1 MPVESEPAPDSIGPY
16 QIERPIGA
24 GGMGTVYLGR
34 HEDTDQLAAVKVLPN
49 SLARE
54 AGFVERFAREIE
66 SLRKLKNPHVVEL
79 YEDGV
84 SDETYYY
91 AMEFIDG
98 ETVTDRIRRQKRL
111 PWEDVIHFSIQIC
124 SALKAAH
131 NAGIIHRDL
140 KPSNLLIETS
150 GKLKLTDFG
159 VAQLFAA
166 NKLTAT
172 GGIIG
177 TAEYMSPEQA
187 QGKRTTKH
195 SDLYSLGAVMYTM
208 ICGRPPFVGKTTL
221 DLVQKH
227 QYGQFDKPSRYVPD
241 IPQWL
246 EDIVCKLL
254 SKKPEDRFPDAY
266 VLSLRLQEVLNRIEI
281 AASEETAAG
290 LNEDKRLEDVKL
302 EEGSDVSLM
311 RTTATA
317 SGKQQT
323 AGDIGPGEGTLMRD
337 LMRIEIERAN
347 QQSPVSSFFDNT
359 WVLIGC
365 LALLIIGGVFWFQSR
380 PASTDTPGATE
391 IGADFHEADRLLELA
406 RHYQRLGDIVRAEKV
421 LVSLISLTEDDED
434 YKGQWRRAKVAL
446 KKLRENREE
455 RLAQFL
461 KKKLEDAQKLMAG
474 NQSEQDRSK
483 LILQSVIAI
492 YENDELAKSY
502 VKQAQTLLNNT
513 RKSSSTN

>member
-1 MPVESEPAPDSIGPY
+1 MPVESEPIPESIGPY
-16 QIERPIGA
+16 KIKRCIGA
-24 GGMGTVYLGR
+24 GGMGTVYLGK
-34 HEDTDQLAAVKVLPN
+34 HSESDDLAAVKVLPS

-54 AGFVERFAREIE
+54 AGFVERFTREIE

-84 SDETYYY
+84 SNETYYY
-91 AMEFIDG
+91 SMEYVEG
-98 ETVTDRIRRQKRL
+98 ETVTDRIRREKRL
-111 PWEDVIHFSIQIC
+111 PWEDVIHYAIQIC

-140 KPSNLLIETS
+140 KPSNLLIEAD

-187 QGKRTTKH
+187 QGKRTSKH

-208 ICGRPPFVGKTTL
+208 ICGRPPFVGKTIL

-227 QYGQFDKPSRYVPD
+227 RYGQFDKPSRYVLD

-290 LNEDKRLEDVKL
+290 LEPESEADHSVLQED
-302 EEGSDVSLM
+302 SDVSLM

-317 SGKQQT
+317 SRRQVT
-323 AGDIGPGEGTLMRD
+323 EGDVGPGEGTLMRD
-337 LMRIEIERAN
+337 LMRMEIERDN
-347 QQSPVSSFFDNT
+347 QQSAVSSLFDNT
-359 WVLIGC
+359 WVLVGC
-365 LALLIIGGVFWFQSR
+365 LALLIIGGVIWFQSR
-380 PASTDTPGATE
+380 PNSANESTTE
-391 IGADFHEADRLLELA
+391 LGSQSSEADRLLELA
-406 RHYQRLGDIVRAEKV
+406 RHYQRLGDVVRAEEV
-421 LVSLISLTEDDED
+421 LVSLIVLTEEDDD
-434 YKGQWRRAKVAL
+434 YKSQWRRATVAL
-446 KKLRENREE
+446 RRLHENREE
-455 RLAQFL
+455 RLAEFL
-461 KKKLEDAQKLMAG
+461 KQKLADAEKLLPG
-474 NQSEQDRSK
+474 DRASKDRS
-483 LILQSVIAI
+483 LQILHSIITVYGDDTLAQTYV
-492 YENDELAKSY
+492 EKAKSLLSNADKPT
-502 VKQAQTLLNNT
+502 KQD
-513 RKSSSTN
+513 

>member
-1 MPVESEPAPDSIGPY
+1 MTLETNGTPKEIGPY
-16 QIERPIGA
+16 EIERRIGA

-34 HEDTDQLAAVKVLPN
+34 HKESGKQAAVKVLPS

-54 AGFVERFAREIE
+54 PGFVERFTREIE

-91 AMEFIDG
+91 AMEYVEG
-98 ETVTDRIRRQKRL
+98 ETVTDRIRREKRL
-111 PWEDVIHFSIQIC
+111 PWEDVIQYAIQIC

-140 KPSNLLIETS
+140 KPSNLLVATD
-150 GKLKLTDFG
+150 GMLKLTDFG
-159 VAQLFAA
+159 VAQLFAT

-187 QGKRTTKH
+187 QGKRTNKQ

-227 QYGQFDKPSRYVPD
+227 RYGQFDKPSRYVPD

-266 VLSLRLQEVLNRIEI
+266 VLSLRLQEVLKRIER
-281 AASEETAAG
+281 AGSEETAAG
-290 LNEDKRLEDVKL
+290 LPIEDEPEPAEDS
-302 EEGSDVSLM
+302 EVSLM

-317 SGKQQT
+317 GARGSST
-323 AGDIGPGEGTLMRD
+323 AGGPGQGTLMRD
-337 LMRIEIERAN
+337 LMKMEIERAN
-347 QQSPVSSFFDNT
+347 QETVLPSIFNNT
-359 WVLIGC
+359 WFLVGC
-365 LALLIIGGVFWFQSR
+365 LVFLIIGGILWFQD
-380 PASTDTPGATE
+380 PADSTDMDSLTAGNSE
-391 IGADFHEADRLLELA
+391 SIRLLELA
-406 RHYQRLGDIVRAEKV
+406 RHYQRLGDVIRAEKTLEALLV
-421 LVSLISLTEDDED
+421 LIKDDEQ
-434 YKGQWRRAKVAL
+434 YKGEHRRAKL
-446 KKLRENREE
+446 HLE
-455 RLAQFL
+455 RLRKDRAERLETFL
-461 KKKLEDAQKLMAG
+461 KPLLERAQQLLQTEDEEKREAAQAQAHQILTSITTLYRG
-474 NQSEQDRSK
+474 DR
-483 LILQSVIAI
+483 
-492 YENDELAKSY
+492 LATDY
-502 VKQAQTLLNNT
+502 VKQAEAMMNHPEE
-513 RKSSSTN
+513 K